1 MTSRLP
7 RFQPAPYGDRLSGL
21 VAPVRMD
28 PAGERGPTPRQIRG
42 SAWRR
47 TGPGLYVPAAL
58 DADLP
63 QQRVLE
69 AATEIP
75 GGHIT
80 GWAAYAWSGA
90 RWFDGL
96 EGSGAARPVPIV
108 ITNHRY
114 RARPG
119 ILLSAERMSLVE
131 EYVLDGLVGTH
142 PLRSAA
148 FEARRAPSLR
158 HAVVVL
164 DMALQT
170 DRVSIIELMEH
181 AATLNGWF
189 GVGRLREA
197 TDLADENSWS
207 PMEPEMRLHWQ
218 LDLGL
223 PHPLCNHPIFDLAG
237 THIGTPDLLDVE
249 AGVVGEYDGALH
261 LAGERR
267 ASDIQRES
275 LFRKAGLEYVTMTA
289 VDRRDPTQFL
299 RRTKEARER
308 ALSHRAE
315 RRWTVDPPAWWTPT
329 VTVEQRRLLTEQ
341 QRQRFLRK
349 RAA

>member
-1 MTSRLP
+1 MASRLP
-7 RFQPAPYGDRLSGL
+7 HFSPAPYGARGLGL
-21 VAPVRMD
+21 VAPVRVD
-28 PAGERGPTPRQIRG
+28 PSGERGPTPRQVRG

-47 TGPGLYVPAAL
+47 TGPGLYVPAYV
-58 DADLP
+58 DSGLP

-69 AATEIP
+69 AATEISE
-75 GGHIT
+75 GHIT
-80 GWAAYAWSGA
+80 GWAAFAWAGA
-90 RWFDGL
+90 RWFDGRDGNGN
-96 EGSGAARPVPIV
+96 ERPVPIV

-114 RARPG
+114 RSRPG
-119 ILLSAERMSLVE
+119 ILLSAERLPLSQWF
-131 EYVLDGLVGTH
+131 VLDGVNGTH

-148 FEARRAPSLR
+148 YEARRAPSLR
-158 HAVVVL
+158 RAVVAL

-170 DRVSIIELMEH
+170 DRVSIAELVDH
-181 AATLNGWF
+181 AGTLNGWF
-189 GVGRLREA
+189 GIERLRQA
-197 TDLADENSWS
+197 IALADENSWS

-223 PHPLCNHPIFDLAG
+223 PHPMCNHPIFDLAG
-237 THIGTPDLLDVE
+237 NHLGTPDLLDVE
-249 AGVVGEYDGALH
+249 AGVVGEYDGGLH

-275 LFRKAGLEYVTMTA
+275 LFRRVGLEYVTMTSA
-289 VDRRDPTQFL
+289 DRHDPTQFL

-308 ALSHRAE
+308 ALRLGSD

-329 VTVEQRRLLTEQ
+329 VTVEQRRSLTTAE
-341 QRQRFLRK
+341 RERFLRH

>member
-1 MTSRLP
+1 MTSRAAHFRP
-7 RFQPAPYGDRLSGL
+7 GPHGDRGLGL
-21 VAPVRMD
+21 VAPVRVD
-28 PAGERGPTPRQIRG
+28 PTGERGPTPRQVRG

-47 TGPGLYVPAAL
+47 TGPGLYVPA
-58 DADLP
+58 DVDSDRP

-69 AATEIP
+69 AATAVP
-75 GGHIT
+75 AGHIT
-80 GWAAYAWSGA
+80 GWAAFAWAGA

-96 EGSGAARPVPIV
+96 DGYGNARPVPIV
-108 ITNHRY
+108 MTNHRY
-114 RARPG
+114 RTRPG
-119 ILLSAERMSLVE
+119 TLLTAERLPLSQW
-131 EYVLDGLVGTH
+131 YVLDGVSGTH

-148 FEARRAPSLR
+148 YEARRASSLR
-158 HAVVVL
+158 RAVVAL

-170 DRVSIIELMEH
+170 DRVSITELVEH
-181 AATLNGWF
+181 AGTLNGWY
-189 GVGRLREA
+189 GVEQLRQA
-197 TDLADENSWS
+197 IALADENSWS

-237 THIGTPDLLDVE
+237 HHIGTPDLLDVE
-249 AGVVGEYDGALH
+249 AGVVGEYDGGLH

-275 LFRKAGLEYVTMTA
+275 LFRRAGLEYVTMTS

-308 ALSHRAE
+308 ALRLGAE
-315 RRWTVDPPAWWTPT
+315 RRWTVDPPGWWTPT
-329 VTVEQRRLLTEQ
+329 VTVEQRRSLTSAE
-341 QRQRFLRK
+341 RARFLK
-349 RAA
+349 HRAA

>member
-1 MTSRLP
+1 M
-7 RFQPAPYGDRLSGL
+7 
-21 VAPVRMD
+21 
-28 PAGERGPTPRQIRG
+28 
-42 SAWRR
+42 
-47 TGPGLYVPAAL
+47 YVPASV
-58 DADLP
+58 DADRP

-69 AATEIP
+69 AATEVP

-80 GWAAYAWSGA
+80 GWAAFAWAGA

-96 EGSGAARPVPIV
+96 DGNGNTRPVPIV

-114 RARPG
+114 RSRPG
-119 ILLSAERMSLVE
+119 ILLTAERLPLSQW
-131 EYVLDGLVGTH
+131 YVLDGVNGTH

-148 FEARRAPSLR
+148 YEARRASSLR
-158 HAVVVL
+158 RAVVAL

-170 DRVSIIELMEH
+170 DRVSITELVEH
-181 AATLNGWF
+181 AGTLNGWA
-189 GVGRLREA
+189 GVEQLRQA
-197 TDLADENSWS
+197 VGLADENSWS

-237 THIGTPDLLDVE
+237 NHIGTPDLLDVE
-249 AGVVGEYDGALH
+249 AGVVGEYDGGLH

-275 LFRKAGLEYVTMTA
+275 LFRRAGLEYVTMTSI
-289 VDRRDPTQFL
+289 DRRDPTQFL
-299 RRTKEARER
+299 RRTREARER
-308 ALSHRAE
+308 VLRLGPE

-329 VTVEQRRLLTEQ
+329 VTVEQRRSLTAADRE
-341 QRQRFLRK
+341 RFLRH

>member
-1 MTSRLP
+1 MTSRTA
-7 RFQPAPYGDRLSGL
+7 RFCPEPHGDRGLGL
-21 VAPVRMD
+21 VAPVRVD
-28 PAGERGPTPRQIRG
+28 PTGKRGPTPRQVRG

-47 TGPGLYVPAAL
+47 TGPGLYVPASV
-58 DADLP
+58 DSVRP

-69 AATEIP
+69 AATEVP

-80 GWAAYAWSGA
+80 GWAAFTWAGA

-96 EGSGAARPVPIV
+96 DGNGNARPVPIV

-114 RARPG
+114 RSRPG
-119 ILLSAERMSLVE
+119 ILLTAERLPLSE
-131 EYVLDGLVGTH
+131 WYVLDGVSGTH

-148 FEARRAPSLR
+148 YEARHASSVRR
-158 HAVVVL
+158 AVVAL

-170 DRVSIIELMEH
+170 DRISIAELIEH
-181 AATLNGWF
+181 AGTLNGWY
-189 GVGRLREA
+189 GVGQLRQA
-197 TDLADENSWS
+197 IGLADENSWS

-223 PHPLCNHPIFDLAG
+223 PHPLCNHPVFDLAG
-237 THIGTPDLLDVE
+237 NHIGTPDLLDVE
-249 AGVVGEYDGALH
+249 AGVVGEYDGGLH

-275 LFRKAGLEYVTMTA
+275 LFRRAGLEYVTMTSI
-289 VDRRDPTQFL
+289 DRRDPTHFL

-308 ALSHRAE
+308 ALRLRPE
-315 RRWTVDPPAWWTPT
+315 RRWTVDPPAWWTST
-329 VTVEQRRLLTEQ
+329 VTVEQRRSLTAADRE
-341 QRQRFLRK
+341 RFLRH